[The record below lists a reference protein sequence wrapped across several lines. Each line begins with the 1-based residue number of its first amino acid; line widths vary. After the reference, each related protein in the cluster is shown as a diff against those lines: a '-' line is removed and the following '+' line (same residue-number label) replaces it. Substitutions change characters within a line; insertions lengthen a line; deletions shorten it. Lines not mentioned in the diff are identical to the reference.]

1 MTAYPK
7 ILPLPDLR
15 AALESRRRAGE
26 RIVFTNG
33 CFDLLHVG
41 HVRYLAEARRLGDL
55 PGRPGVLVVAI
66 NSDASVRV
74 LKGAPRPLVPQ
85 DQRAEILA
93 ALEDVDYV
101 TIFDAPTP
109 LAVIQTLLPDVLVK
123 GGDWPADEIVGRE
136 AVLDRGGRVVS
147 LPFSEGASTTGIVDR
162 ILRLYG
168 HAPQAEH

>member
-1 MTAYPK
+1 MTDHPK
-7 ILPLPDLR
+7 ILPLPELH
-15 AALESRRRAGE
+15 AALESDRKAGR

-66 NSDASVRV
+66 NSDASVQS

-123 GGDWPADEIVGRE
+123 GGDWPADQIVGRE
-136 AVLDRGGRVVS
+136 AVLSRGGRVVT
-147 LPFSEGASTTGIVDR
+147 LPFTEGASTTGIVDR
-162 ILRLYG
+162 ILQMYG
-168 HAPQAEH
+168 HAPRAEH